1 MAWQRSPRVVY
12 EVVDGQAVLV
22 DPEGVELLTL
32 NAVGTQIWEALDGI
46 REPADLTALLVGRF
60 DGVTP
65 DELERDI
72 TAFLAEI
79 SAAGLVD
86 PADDPAG

>member
-32 NAVGTQIWEALDGI
+32 NLVGTLIWAELDGV
-46 REPADLTALLVGRF
+46 REPADLAAALIGRL
-60 DGVTP
+60 DGVAP
-65 DELERDI
+65 ADLERDI
-72 TAFLAEI
+72 AAFLAEI
-79 SAAGLVD
+79 SAAGLVA
-86 PADDPAG
+86 PADDPTG